1 MASSQTAWLTRVS
14 VLVGAVMLSGLK
26 IHVLTKAGSVNLMK
40 SGLAPSEKLN
50 RKFRTKTKK
59 LLGLMSV
66 SVRLFVCGVLTVSK
80 VLTLYP

>member
-1 MASSQTAWLTRVS
+1 MSLY
-14 VLVGAVMLSGLK
+14 LSGLK

-40 SGLAPSEKLN
+40 SGLAPSAKLN

-59 LLGLMSV
+59 LLVLMSV